1 MSLADNIHTG
11 EYRLAKTT
19 KGIARATLSFS
30 GGESKNLKKKR
41 LRLSKLKG
49 IRAVFVNYLT
59 DMVYVEYDSGRIT
72 LNKIR
77 RVLGLSPQ

>member
-1 MSLADNIHTG
+1 
-11 EYRLAKTT
+11 LAKMI
-19 KGIARATLSFS
+19 KGIARATLSVS
-30 GGESKNLKKKR
+30 GSEPKNLKKRR

-72 LNKIR
+72 LDKIR
-77 RVLGLSPQ
+77 RVLGLSPR